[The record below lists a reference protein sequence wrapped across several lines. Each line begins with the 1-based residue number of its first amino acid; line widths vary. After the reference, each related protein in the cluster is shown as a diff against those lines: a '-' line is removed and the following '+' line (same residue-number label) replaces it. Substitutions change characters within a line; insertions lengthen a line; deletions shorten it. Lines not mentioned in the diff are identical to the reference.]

1 MCTGPSP
8 CKNYQNFV
16 LRRCP
21 GNTLE
26 ICSVGFV
33 DTLYIISF
41 HLSSFYF
48 ACVIQHLMLQY
59 AINRWFVGW
68 LVACWLV
75 GLLVCWLVGWL
86 VVGWF
91 VRSFVGSLVSCLVG
105 SLVRWLVVGWLVG
118 WLLVGWLVD

>member
-75 GLLVCWLVGWL
+75 GWLVGW
-86 VVGWF
+86 W
-91 VRSFVGSLVSCLVG
+91 LVG
-105 SLVRWLVVGWLVG
+105 SFVRLLVRWFLAWLVRWFVG
-118 WLLVGWLVD
+118 WLLVGWLVGCWLVGWFID

>member
-86 VVGWF
+86 VVGSFVRLLVRWFLAWLVRWF
-91 VRSFVGSLVSCLVG
+91 VGWL
-105 SLVRWLVVGWLVG
+105 LVRWLVGCWLVG
-118 WLLVGWLVD
+118 WLID